1 MEISNKLKNI
11 YRHWEYHIDNPFL
24 AASRKIDL
32 DKSYLDQIGKF
43 AIERMKIWEK
53 VEQGLAQ
60 PFTADPVLQRYRF
73 CNIYRELDKQTIE
86 YHKLLHNI
94 RKDFD
99 LWLLNMMFCRLI
111 CRYETIKH
119 VGLLCYNRKNNEK
132 VFGRLKTLP
141 SPKYGTA
148 YVFPISVIMKSE
160 FPSRERFFCFYL
172 PEIMKSCAE
181 VVRSFDRAGV
191 ADAVERVLP
200 VFKYNLRFH
209 WTEVLIDVAYQYPQ
223 YIDLFKRFPIGPGS
237 KPMMEMLNKTVNPEE
252 ICLALTR
259 TDLKGFPY
267 LFYKGKRVWLS
278 PENWEGI
285 CCEFRK
291 YYNLRHGT
299 GRKRIFTYTT

>member
-1 MEISNKLKNI
+1 MGE
-11 YRHWEYHIDNPFL
+11 
-24 AASRKIDL
+24 
-32 DKSYLDQIGKF
+32 F

-53 VEQGLAQ
+53 VERGLDP
-60 PFTADPVLQRYRF
+60 PFTADPILQRYRF
-73 CNIYRELDKQTIE
+73 CNIYRELDKQTME

-94 RKDFD
+94 RNNFD

-111 CRYETIKH
+111 CRYETIERI
-119 VGLLCYNRKNNEK
+119 GLLSYNRRNNER
-132 VFGRLKTLP
+132 VFEKLRVLS

-148 YVFPISVIMKSE
+148 YVFPISAIMKSR

-172 PEIMKSCAE
+172 PEIMKSC
-181 VVRSFDRAGV
+181 VKIIRSFDRTGV

-209 WTEVLIDVAYQYPQ
+209 WTEVLIDVAYQYPK
-223 YIDLFKRFPIGPGS
+223 YIDLFKRFPVGPGS
-237 KPMMEMLNKTVNPEE
+237 EPTLKILNKAVNPEE
-252 ICLALTR
+252 TCLALTR
-259 TDLKGFPY
+259 TGLKNFPY

-278 PENWEGI
+278 SENWEGI

-291 YYNLRHGT
+291 YFNLQHGK